1 MFNFRKKIEKNTIVA
16 FYNGIRILPGSSES
30 KTWDEDGYKIFDPST
45 KPAGTIDIPEK
56 FRDLKN
62 YCASLAHKTNHS
74 FIPNT
79 EFVVFDHPR
88 WGVIPCLASIHAIQ
102 EDEEI
107 FVKYGY
113 DLDFC
118 PDWYLAAWEQGTLN
132 IDSGKSHKTPNYPF
146 PGNYPVPDSMKG
158 EYDVNPAWAS
168 KTQEDLED
176 AC

>member
-1 MFNFRKKIEKNTIVA
+1 M
-16 FYNGIRILPGSSES
+16 PGTSDS
-30 KTWDEDGYKIFDPST
+30 KTWDEDGYKIFDPSK
-45 KPAGTIDIPEK
+45 KPAGTIDIPVK

-102 EDEEI
+102 EGEEI

-118 PDWYLAAWEQGTLN
+118 PDWYLEAWEQGEL
-132 IDSGKSHKTPNYPF
+132 
-146 PGNYPVPDSMKG
+146 
-158 EYDVNPAWAS
+158 
-168 KTQEDLED
+168 
-176 AC
+176 

>member
-74 FIPNT
+74 FIPRMASASVKVT
-79 EFVVFDHPR
+79 Q
-88 WGVIPCLASIHAIQ
+88 LAMVTGS
-102 EDEEI
+102 EPSM
-107 FVKYGY
+107 VK
-113 DLDFC
+113 
-118 PDWYLAAWEQGTLN
+118 LAMT
-132 IDSGKSHKTPNYPF
+132 SGE
-146 PGNYPVPDSMKG
+146 PG
-158 EYDVNPAWAS
+158 
-168 KTQEDLED
+168 
-176 AC
+176 

>member
-1 MFNFRKKIEKNTIVA
+1 MQHFRHMLDVYLSGITIQDFDHVSA
-16 FYNGIRILPGSSES
+16 SQ
-30 KTWDEDGYKIFDPST
+30 YKIFDPS
-45 KPAGTIDIPEK
+45 KQPAGTIDIPEK

-88 WGVIPCLASIHAIQ
+88 WGVIPCLASIHVIQ
-102 EDEEI
+102 ENEEI

-118 PDWYLAAWEQGTLN
+118 PDWYLAAWEQG
-132 IDSGKSHKTPNYPF
+132 K
-146 PGNYPVPDSMKG
+146 
-158 EYDVNPAWAS
+158 W
-168 KTQEDLED
+168 
-176 AC
+176 